1 MARIRIRYGQN
12 EIEIES
18 KDFYIDNQS
27 VDQVISNL
35 SVHVRDYG
43 SSTLQYDY
51 SYGQPAQGAEVLNML
66 DDAEIHEPE
75 FVRPTFLD
83 KKQIKSKVRT
93 LAEDGFFNQPR
104 TTSEVVA
111 QLQEYGWA
119 AVPFDVSKVL
129 TDMAFS
135 NELKKDL
142 QEKRNYYSI
151 AKMIEL
157 N

>member
-27 VDQVISNL
+27 ADQVINNL
-35 SVHVRDYG
+35 SVHVKDY
-43 SSTLQYDY
+43 SPSTLQHDY
-51 SYGQPAQGAEVLNML
+51 SYGQHAKGAEVLNML

-75 FVRPTFLD
+75 FVKPRFLD
-83 KKQIKSKVRT
+83 KKQIRSKIRR
-93 LAEDGFFNQPR
+93 LAEDAFFDQPR

-129 TDMAFS
+129 TDMTFN
-135 NELKKDL
+135 NELQKDL
-142 QEKRNYYSI
+142 REKRNYYSI